1 MALRSAAARLVCLV
15 SSRNALS
22 AAPCADVVVASRRW
36 RTSMSS
42 NLPEDEAIDEHK
54 FTAAEMVD
62 TSRCPTF
69 PLDDFVII
77 PNFVSRDEE
86 EILFQELDGPLRRNR
101 YQNYHWDNA
110 ITNYREMFRSRW
122 GKSAQRV
129 VTRILNTEPLKSL
142 AHDNIHI
149 LDLAAGGEILPHVDS
164 KEYVGEYVCGISLLS
179 SAIMQFR
186 NHDAGVASALVQRR
200 SLYVMRRRVRY
211 DYTHQ
216 VLLGPSL
223 RWPMDGPE
231 GVDFQRQRRITVL
244 FR

>member
-1 MALRSAAARLVCLV
+1 MLTLLSLSVCVSKCSSSMLIVFAL
-15 SSRNALS
+15 
-22 AAPCADVVVASRRW
+22 W
-36 RTSMSS
+36 R
-42 NLPEDEAIDEHK
+42 
-54 FTAAEMVD
+54 
-62 TSRCPTF
+62 C
-69 PLDDFVII
+69 
-77 PNFVSRDEE
+77 
-86 EILFQELDGPLRRNR
+86 G
-101 YQNYHWDNA
+101 
-110 ITNYREMFRSRW
+110 
-122 GKSAQRV
+122 AQ
-129 VTRILNTEPLKSL
+129 
-142 AHDNIHI
+142 
-149 LDLAAGGEILPHVDS
+149 
-164 KEYVGEYVCGISLLS
+164 VGEYVCGISLLS